1 MAFFKNFQQNLPSV
15 SSLVDTLSSA
25 VEDLTTA
32 VGEVSYALTD
42 SVAEQVTSMINGFR
56 PEEENSKTEEAV
68 DTNKQKSAVLTEG
81 SQNSNCQKTQSDLE
95 HREKQTNSSNTLS
108 PQKQDQGMHEE
119 RVFKHPNY
127 KQQTLSDCQEMG
139 NTSDCSLKGH
149 MNNSGISV
157 IKQNA
162 RAGYTCQE
170 LESTDI
176 RENTGLGVSS
186 NSMKTL
192 KAVRYQEMK
201 GNQKNSNGINMY
213 EQKKCIGTDNDK
225 LEEGSKSQQVL
236 WGRDQEKMGH
246 FNKYKHLT
254 HLEHSDH
261 LKKAGKNIKSKGF
274 TGNECSGNECSIKDT
289 LTSNRH
295 VMQKSF
301 MKEETHLVL
310 STNSKD
316 KLPGK
321 IKKQMNLAKFY
332 KVKRDIETKRN
343 DTISAKKKTAKSK
356 DEKYCKIIPEKDNSY
371 MDKDEHGSSSESE
384 DEALG
389 KYHEALS
396 RTHNS
401 RLPLADSR
409 QKNYA
414 WETRQKYSPLSAE
427 YDGYSSEASIDE
439 GNCIQR
445 MRRTPPLD
453 ELQPPPY
460 QDDSGSPHLSC
471 TPSEIGD
478 GKCEYS
484 HCNNSPRCS
493 YNKCPSEGSTGHEIG
508 SFHNKGYEEDVPSD
522 STAVLSP
529 EDMSAQG
536 SSSQLPKPF
545 DPEPEAKY
553 GTLDVTFDY
562 DSQEQKLLVTVT
574 AVTDI
579 PTYNRTGGNSWQVH
593 LVLLPIKKQRA
604 KTSIQR
610 GPCPVFT
617 ETFKFNHV
625 ESEMIGNYAVRFRL
639 YGVHRMKKEKIVG
652 EKIFYLTKLNLQG
665 KMSLPVILEPS
676 YNHSGCESQMS
687 VSEVSCSES
696 TSSCQSLEHGSVPEI
711 LIGLLYN
718 ATTGRLSAEVIK
730 GSHFKNLAA
739 NRPPNTY
746 VKLTLLNSMGQE
758 MSKCK
763 TSIRRGQPNPVYKE
777 TFVFQVALF
786 QLSDVTLILSVY
798 NKRSMKRKEMIGWIS
813 LGLNSS
819 GEEELNHWTEMK
831 ESKGQQVCRWHALLE
846 S

>member
-1 MAFFKNFQQNLPSV
+1 MAFFKNLHQNLSLPSV

-25 VEDLTTA
+25 VDDLA
-32 VGEVSYALTD
+32 SVVGEVSYTVAD
-42 SVAEQVTSMINGFR
+42 SVTEQVTSMINGLR
-56 PEEENSKTEEAV
+56 AEDESSKMQNDKPVEGREEHTPPVTHSQETSMKAKRGVTEHKE
-68 DTNKQKSAVLTEG
+68 T
-81 SQNSNCQKTQSDLE
+81 
-95 HREKQTNSSNTLS
+95 H
-108 PQKQDQGMHEE
+108 
-119 RVFKHPNY
+119 
-127 KQQTLSDCQEMG
+127 
-139 NTSDCSLKGH
+139 
-149 MNNSGISV
+149 
-157 IKQNA
+157 
-162 RAGYTCQE
+162 
-170 LESTDI
+170 
-176 RENTGLGVSS
+176 SS
-186 NSMKTL
+186 NSLDFVKKGTCKGGESDRVLDINQCQL
-192 KAVRYQEMK
+192 K
-201 GNQKNSNGINMY
+201 
-213 EQKKCIGTDNDK
+213 GTDNNNPSSYT
-225 LEEGSKSQQVL
+225 EVPQVL
-236 WGRDQEKMGH
+236 
-246 FNKYKHLT
+246 
-254 HLEHSDH
+254 
-261 LKKAGKNIKSKGF
+261 KSVGGPF
-274 TGNECSGNECSIKDT
+274 EREAVGGNECIVNDKFLKDSHLKSNKFTMEQSIEKQDNC
-289 LTSNRH
+289 LY
-295 VMQKSF
+295 
-301 MKEETHLVL
+301 EVL
-310 STNSKD
+310 DNSKNH
-316 KLPGK
+316 LHRK
-321 IKKQMNLAKFY
+321 IKPRSPGVDFKDSYQVHSMNVPQDL
-332 KVKRDIETKRN
+332 ETKLVEVQKQKLSDSSLKKMHN
-343 DTISAKKKTAKSK
+343 DDLNCLNEIKEKKLEAFFDRKGKFISNEDNMSTTSANDGKKKNSKKLERELCNKKTA
-356 DEKYCKIIPEKDNSY
+356 
-371 MDKDEHGSSSESE
+371 
-384 DEALG
+384 G
-389 KYHEALS
+389 KA
-396 RTHNS
+396 
-401 RLPLADSR
+401 
-409 QKNYA
+409 
-414 WETRQKYSPLSAE
+414 
-427 YDGYSSEASIDE
+427 
-439 GNCIQR
+439 NCIQR

-471 TPSEIGD
+471 TPSEVGD
-478 GKCEYS
+478 SKCEYS
-484 HCNNSPRCS
+484 QCSNSPRCS
-493 YNKCPSEGSTGHEIG
+493 YKCPSEGSTGHEIE

-529 EDMSAQG
+529 EDMSARG

-545 DPEPEAKY
+545 DPEPVAKY

-579 PTYNRTGGNSWQVH
+579 PTYSRTGGSSWQVH

-639 YGVHRMKKEKIVG
+639 YSVRRMKKERIVG

-665 KMSLPVILEPS
+665 KMSVPVILEPS
-676 YNHSGCESQMS
+676 YSLSGCDSQMS
-687 VSEVSCSES
+687 MSEVSCSES
-696 TSSCQSLEHGSVPEI
+696 TSSCQSLVHGSAPEI

-819 GEEELNHWTEMK
+819 GEDELNHWTEMK
-831 ESKGQQVCRWHALLE
+831 ESKGQQVCRWHTLLE

>member
-1 MAFFKNFQQNLPSV
+1 MAFFRNLQQNLSLPSV

-25 VEDLTTA
+25 VDDLA
-32 VGEVSYALTD
+32 SVVGEVGYSVAD
-42 SVAEQVTSMINGFR
+42 SVTEQVTSMISGLR
-56 PEEENSKTEEAV
+56 AEDESSRVQSEKPVESREEHTPSLAHSQEINMKTKRGAAEHKEMHNSNSSDFVKKGTSQVGVSDHVLNKNQCQLRGTDHSNPLSDTEEPQ
-68 DTNKQKSAVLTEG
+68 DL
-81 SQNSNCQKTQSDLE
+81 KTVGGPFK
-95 HREKQTNSSNTLS
+95 REVV
-108 PQKQDQGMHEE
+108 E
-119 RVFKHPNY
+119 
-127 KQQTLSDCQEMG
+127 
-139 NTSDCSLKGH
+139 
-149 MNNSGISV
+149 
-157 IKQNA
+157 
-162 RAGYTCQE
+162 
-170 LESTDI
+170 
-176 RENTGLGVSS
+176 
-186 NSMKTL
+186 
-192 KAVRYQEMK
+192 
-201 GNQKNSNGINMY
+201 
-213 EQKKCIGTDNDK
+213 
-225 LEEGSKSQQVL
+225 
-236 WGRDQEKMGH
+236 
-246 FNKYKHLT
+246 
-254 HLEHSDH
+254 
-261 LKKAGKNIKSKGF
+261 
-274 TGNECSGNECSIKDT
+274 GNECFVNDKFLKDSNLKSRKLTVEQSI
-289 LTSNRH
+289 
-295 VMQKSF
+295 
-301 MKEETHLVL
+301 EEQDNCLYVV
-310 STNSKD
+310 SDNSKNRGH
-316 KLPGK
+316 KK
-321 IKKQMNLAKFY
+321 IKQQSPGADFKDSDKVHSMNVPQDL
-332 KVKRDIETKRN
+332 ETKLVEVQKEKLSDSSLKKMHN
-343 DTISAKKKTAKSK
+343 DHPSYLNEIKEKKSEAFFDRKRKPVSKDEGNVSTTIANEGKRKNSKKLERELCNKKTA
-356 DEKYCKIIPEKDNSY
+356 
-371 MDKDEHGSSSESE
+371 
-384 DEALG
+384 G
-389 KYHEALS
+389 KA
-396 RTHNS
+396 
-401 RLPLADSR
+401 
-409 QKNYA
+409 
-414 WETRQKYSPLSAE
+414 
-427 YDGYSSEASIDE
+427 
-439 GNCIQR
+439 NCIQR

-471 TPSEIGD
+471 TPSEVGD
-478 GKCEYS
+478 SKCEYS
-484 HCNNSPRCS
+484 QCSNSPRCS
-493 YNKCPSEGSTGHEIG
+493 YKCPSEGSTGHEIE

-529 EDMSAQG
+529 EDMSARG

-545 DPEPEAKY
+545 DPEPVAKY

-579 PTYNRTGGNSWQVH
+579 PTYSRTGGSSWQVH

-639 YGVHRMKKEKIVG
+639 YSVRRMKKERVVG

-665 KMSLPVILEPS
+665 KMSVPVILEPS
-676 YNHSGCESQMS
+676 YSLPGCDSQMS
-687 VSEVSCSES
+687 MSEVSCSES
-696 TSSCQSLEHGSVPEI
+696 TSSCQSLVHGSAPEI

-819 GEEELNHWTEMK
+819 GEDELNHWTEMK
-831 ESKGQQVCRWHALLE
+831 ESKGQQVCRWHTLLE

>member
-1 MAFFKNFQQNLPSV
+1 MAFFRNLHQNLNLPSV

-25 VEDLTTA
+25 VDDLTSV
-32 VGEVSYALTD
+32 VGEVGYSVAD
-42 SVAEQVTSMINGFR
+42 SVTEQVTSMINGLR
-56 PEEENSKTEEAV
+56 AEDESSKIQNGKPVEGREEHTPSLTHSQEMNMKAKRGTAEQRETHHSDSIYFVKRDTSQDGVSDHVVDKTQCQLKGTDSNNHLSDTKVPQDSNTVGGPSKREAV
-68 DTNKQKSAVLTEG
+68 G
-81 SQNSNCQKTQSDLE
+81 
-95 HREKQTNSSNTLS
+95 
-108 PQKQDQGMHEE
+108 
-119 RVFKHPNY
+119 
-127 KQQTLSDCQEMG
+127 
-139 NTSDCSLKGH
+139 
-149 MNNSGISV
+149 
-157 IKQNA
+157 
-162 RAGYTCQE
+162 
-170 LESTDI
+170 
-176 RENTGLGVSS
+176 
-186 NSMKTL
+186 
-192 KAVRYQEMK
+192 
-201 GNQKNSNGINMY
+201 
-213 EQKKCIGTDNDK
+213 
-225 LEEGSKSQQVL
+225 
-236 WGRDQEKMGH
+236 
-246 FNKYKHLT
+246 
-254 HLEHSDH
+254 
-261 LKKAGKNIKSKGF
+261 
-274 TGNECSGNECSIKDT
+274 GNECLVNDKFLKDSNLKSNKFTMEQSIK
-289 LTSNRH
+289 
-295 VMQKSF
+295 
-301 MKEETHLVL
+301 EEDNCLHAV
-310 STNSKD
+310 SDNSKNH
-316 KLPGK
+316 LHRK
-321 IKKQMNLAKFY
+321 IKPQSPGVDFKDSEDVHDVNVPQAL
-332 KVKRDIETKRN
+332 ETKLVEVGKQKLSDSSLKKMHN
-343 DTISAKKKTAKSK
+343 DRPNCVNEIKEKKSETFFLRKGKSVSKDEDDVSTTIAIVGKKKNSKKSERELYNKKTAG
-356 DEKYCKIIPEKDNSY
+356 KDNSY
-371 MDKDEHGSSSESE
+371 MSKDQHGSSSESE

-396 RTHNS
+396 RTQSS
-401 RLPLADSR
+401 RLPVVDGR
-409 QKNYA
+409 QQKNYI

-439 GNCIQR
+439 ANCIQR

-471 TPSEIGD
+471 TPSEVGD
-478 GKCEYS
+478 SKCEFS
-484 HCNNSPRCS
+484 QCSNSPRCS
-493 YNKCPSEGSTGHEIG
+493 YKCPSEGSTGHEIE

-529 EDMSAQG
+529 EDMSARG

-545 DPEPEAKY
+545 DPEPVAKY

-579 PTYNRTGGNSWQVH
+579 PTYSRTGGSSWQVH

-639 YGVHRMKKEKIVG
+639 YSVRRVKKERIVG

-665 KMSLPVILEPS
+665 KMSVPVILEPS
-676 YNHSGCESQMS
+676 YSLSGCDSQMS
-687 VSEVSCSES
+687 MSEVSCSES
-696 TSSCQSLEHGSVPEI
+696 TSSCQSLVHGSAPEI

-739 NRPPNTY
+739 NRPPNGLFCCLKHLIGGQVYIIRDTY

-819 GEEELNHWTEMK
+819 GEDELNHWTEMK
-831 ESKGQQVCRWHALLE
+831 ESKGQQVCRWHTLLE

>member
-1 MAFFKNFQQNLPSV
+1 MAFFRNLHQNLSLPSV

-25 VEDLTTA
+25 VDDLA
-32 VGEVSYALTD
+32 SVVGEVGYSVAD
-42 SVAEQVTSMINGFR
+42 SVTEQVTSMINGLR
-56 PEEENSKTEEAV
+56 AEDESSRTQGDKPVEGREEHTPSLTRSQEINMKTKRSAAEHEE
-68 DTNKQKSAVLTEG
+68 TH
-81 SQNSNCQKTQSDLE
+81 NSNSLDFVK
-95 HREKQTNSSNTLS
+95 K
-108 PQKQDQGMHEE
+108 G
-119 RVFKHPNY
+119 
-127 KQQTLSDCQEMG
+127 
-139 NTSDCSLKGH
+139 TSQ
-149 MNNSGISV
+149 V
-157 IKQNA
+157 
-162 RAGYTCQE
+162 
-170 LESTDI
+170 
-176 RENTGLGVSS
+176 GVSDRVL
-186 NSMKTL
+186 NK
-192 KAVRYQEMK
+192 
-201 GNQKNSNGINMY
+201 NQLR
-213 EQKKCIGTDNDK
+213 GTDNNPFSDPEVPQDLKTVGGPFKREVARGSSECFVNDKFLRDGNLKSKNLTVEQSIEEQDNCLYAVSDNLKNPEHKKVKPQSPGADFKDSDKVHSKNVPQDLETKQKEKLSDSSLKTHSDRPNCLNEIKEKKSEALLERKRKPLSKEEDSVSTGVENEGKRKSSKK
-225 LEEGSKSQQVL
+225 LEREL
-236 WGRDQEKMGH
+236 C
-246 FNKYKHLT
+246 N
-254 HLEHSDH
+254 
-261 LKKAGKNIKSKGF
+261 
-274 TGNECSGNECSIKDT
+274 
-289 LTSNRH
+289 
-295 VMQKSF
+295 
-301 MKEETHLVL
+301 
-310 STNSKD
+310 
-316 KLPGK
+316 
-321 IKKQMNLAKFY
+321 
-332 KVKRDIETKRN
+332 
-343 DTISAKKKTAKSK
+343 KKTAG
-356 DEKYCKIIPEKDNSY
+356 KDNSY
-371 MDKDEHGSSSESE
+371 MSKDQHGSSSESE

-396 RTHNS
+396 RTQSS
-401 RLPLADSR
+401 RLPVVDGR
-409 QKNYA
+409 QQKNYI

-439 GNCIQR
+439 ANCIQR

-471 TPSEIGD
+471 TPSEVGD
-478 GKCEYS
+478 SKCEYS
-484 HCNNSPRCS
+484 QCSNSPRCS
-493 YNKCPSEGSTGHEIG
+493 YKCPSEGSTGHEIE

-529 EDMSAQG
+529 EDMSARG

-545 DPEPEAKY
+545 DPEPVAKY

-579 PTYNRTGGNSWQVH
+579 PTYSRTGGSSWQVH

-639 YGVHRMKKEKIVG
+639 YSVRRMKKERIVG

-665 KMSLPVILEPS
+665 KMSVPVILEPS
-676 YNHSGCESQMS
+676 YSLPGCDSQMS
-687 VSEVSCSES
+687 MSEVSCSES
-696 TSSCQSLEHGSVPEI
+696 TSSCQSLVHGSAPEI

-819 GEEELNHWTEMK
+819 GEDELNHWTEMK
-831 ESKGQQVCRWHALLE
+831 ESKGQQVCRWHTLLE

>member
-1 MAFFKNFQQNLPSV
+1 MAFFRNLHQNLNLPSV

-25 VEDLTTA
+25 VDDLA
-32 VGEVSYALTD
+32 SVVGEVGYSVAD
-42 SVAEQVTSMINGFR
+42 SVTEQVTSMISGLR
-56 PEEENSKTEEAV
+56 AEDES
-68 DTNKQKSAVLTEG
+68 S
-81 SQNSNCQKTQSDLE
+81 KTQSDKPVEGREE
-95 HREKQTNSSNTLS
+95 HTPSLNHSQESNMKTKGSAAEHKETHNSDLLDFVRKGTS
-108 PQKQDQGMHEE
+108 QVG
-119 RVFKHPNY
+119 
-127 KQQTLSDCQEMG
+127 LSDHVSKKNQCQ
-139 NTSDCSLKGH
+139 L
-149 MNNSGISV
+149 
-157 IKQNA
+157 
-162 RAGYTCQE
+162 R
-170 LESTDI
+170 
-176 RENTGLGVSS
+176 
-186 NSMKTL
+186 
-192 KAVRYQEMK
+192 
-201 GNQKNSNGINMY
+201 
-213 EQKKCIGTDNDK
+213 GTDNNNP
-225 LEEGSKSQQVL
+225 V
-236 WGRDQEKMGH
+236 
-246 FNKYKHLT
+246 
-254 HLEHSDH
+254 SDTEVPQD
-261 LKKAGKNIKSKGF
+261 LKTVGGPFKREAVG
-274 TGNECSGNECSIKDT
+274 GNECFINGKDSNLKSNKFTVEQSI
-289 LTSNRH
+289 
-295 VMQKSF
+295 
-301 MKEETHLVL
+301 EEQENCLYAV
-310 STNSKD
+310 SDNSKNHVH
-316 KLPGK
+316 KK
-321 IKKQMNLAKFY
+321 IKPQSPGVDFKDSGKVHGMNVPQDL
-332 KVKRDIETKRN
+332 ETKLVEVQKEKLSGSSLKKMHN
-343 DTISAKKKTAKSK
+343 DRLNCLNEIKEKKSEAFFDRKGKPTSKDEGNVSTTIANKGKRESSKKLERELYSKKTAG
-356 DEKYCKIIPEKDNSY
+356 KDNSY
-371 MDKDEHGSSSESE
+371 MSKDQHGSSSESE

-396 RTHNS
+396 RTQSS
-401 RLPLADSR
+401 RLPVVDGR
-409 QKNYA
+409 QQKNYI

-439 GNCIQR
+439 ANCIQR

-471 TPSEIGD
+471 TPSEVGD
-478 GKCEYS
+478 SKCEYS
-484 HCNNSPRCS
+484 QCSNSPRCS
-493 YNKCPSEGSTGHEIG
+493 YKCPSEGSTGHEIE

-529 EDMSAQG
+529 EDMSARG

-545 DPEPEAKY
+545 DPEPVAKY

-579 PTYNRTGGNSWQVH
+579 PTYSRTGGSSWQVH

-639 YGVHRMKKEKIVG
+639 YSVRRMKKERIVG

-665 KMSLPVILEPS
+665 KMSVPVILEPS
-676 YNHSGCESQMS
+676 YSLPGCDSQMS
-687 VSEVSCSES
+687 MSEVSCSES
-696 TSSCQSLEHGSVPEI
+696 TSSCQSLVHGSAPEI

-819 GEEELNHWTEMK
+819 GEDELNHWTEMK
-831 ESKGQQVCRWHALLE
+831 ESKGQQVCRWHTLLE

>member
-1 MAFFKNFQQNLPSV
+1 MAFFRNLQQNLSLPSV
-15 SSLVDTLSSA
+15 SSLVHTLSSA
-25 VEDLTTA
+25 VDDLTSV
-32 VGEVSYALTD
+32 VGEVGYSVAD
-42 SVAEQVTSMINGFR
+42 SVTEQVTSMINGLR
-56 PEEENSKTEEAV
+56 AEDESSKIQNDKPVQGREEHTPSLTHFQEINMKAKRDIAEHKETNYSNSLDFVKKDTSKDGVSDHVVDKKQCQLKDRDSNNHLSDTEVPQDLKNVGGPFKREAV
-68 DTNKQKSAVLTEG
+68 G
-81 SQNSNCQKTQSDLE
+81 
-95 HREKQTNSSNTLS
+95 
-108 PQKQDQGMHEE
+108 
-119 RVFKHPNY
+119 
-127 KQQTLSDCQEMG
+127 
-139 NTSDCSLKGH
+139 
-149 MNNSGISV
+149 
-157 IKQNA
+157 
-162 RAGYTCQE
+162 
-170 LESTDI
+170 
-176 RENTGLGVSS
+176 
-186 NSMKTL
+186 
-192 KAVRYQEMK
+192 
-201 GNQKNSNGINMY
+201 
-213 EQKKCIGTDNDK
+213 
-225 LEEGSKSQQVL
+225 
-236 WGRDQEKMGH
+236 
-246 FNKYKHLT
+246 
-254 HLEHSDH
+254 
-261 LKKAGKNIKSKGF
+261 
-274 TGNECSGNECSIKDT
+274 GNECFVNDKFLKD
-289 LTSNRH
+289 SNL
-295 VMQKSF
+295 KSNKF
-301 MKEETHLVL
+301 TMEQSVEEQDNCLHAV
-310 STNSKD
+310 SDNSKNH
-316 KLPGK
+316 LHRK
-321 IKKQMNLAKFY
+321 IKPLSPGVDFKDSEEVHSM
-332 KVKRDIETKRN
+332 KVPQDAETKLLEVQKKKLSDSSLKKTHNNHPNCIN
-343 DTISAKKKTAKSK
+343 DIKEKKSEAFFDRKGKSVSKDEDNVSTTIAKVGKKKNSKKLEKNSRELCNKKTA
-356 DEKYCKIIPEKDNSY
+356 
-371 MDKDEHGSSSESE
+371 
-384 DEALG
+384 G
-389 KYHEALS
+389 KA
-396 RTHNS
+396 
-401 RLPLADSR
+401 
-409 QKNYA
+409 
-414 WETRQKYSPLSAE
+414 
-427 YDGYSSEASIDE
+427 
-439 GNCIQR
+439 NCIQR

-471 TPSEIGD
+471 TPSEVGD
-478 GKCEYS
+478 SKCEFS
-484 HCNNSPRCS
+484 QCSNSPRCS
-493 YNKCPSEGSTGHEIG
+493 YKCPSEGSTGHEIE

-529 EDMSAQG
+529 EDMSARG

-545 DPEPEAKY
+545 DPEPVAKY

-579 PTYNRTGGNSWQVH
+579 PTYSRTGGSSWQVH

-639 YGVHRMKKEKIVG
+639 YSVRRMKKERIVG

-665 KMSLPVILEPS
+665 KMSVPVILEPS
-676 YNHSGCESQMS
+676 YNLSGCDSQMS
-687 VSEVSCSES
+687 MSEVSCSES
-696 TSSCQSLEHGSVPEI
+696 TSSCQSLVHGSAPEI

-819 GEEELNHWTEMK
+819 GEDELNHWTEMK
-831 ESKGQQVCRWHALLE
+831 ESKGQQVCRWHTLLE

>member
-1 MAFFKNFQQNLPSV
+1 MAFFRNLHQNLNLPSV

-25 VEDLTTA
+25 VDDLTSV
-32 VGEVSYALTD
+32 VGEVGY
-42 SVAEQVTSMINGFR
+42 SVADTVTEQVTSMINGLR
-56 PEEENSKTEEAV
+56 AEDESCKMQNDKPVQGREEHAPLLTHSQEINMKAKREIAEHEETHYSNSLDCINKGRSHDGESVHVVDKNQCQLKSRDSNSHLSVTEVPQDLKNVGGPFKSEAV
-68 DTNKQKSAVLTEG
+68 G
-81 SQNSNCQKTQSDLE
+81 
-95 HREKQTNSSNTLS
+95 
-108 PQKQDQGMHEE
+108 
-119 RVFKHPNY
+119 
-127 KQQTLSDCQEMG
+127 
-139 NTSDCSLKGH
+139 
-149 MNNSGISV
+149 
-157 IKQNA
+157 
-162 RAGYTCQE
+162 
-170 LESTDI
+170 
-176 RENTGLGVSS
+176 
-186 NSMKTL
+186 
-192 KAVRYQEMK
+192 
-201 GNQKNSNGINMY
+201 
-213 EQKKCIGTDNDK
+213 
-225 LEEGSKSQQVL
+225 
-236 WGRDQEKMGH
+236 
-246 FNKYKHLT
+246 
-254 HLEHSDH
+254 
-261 LKKAGKNIKSKGF
+261 
-274 TGNECSGNECSIKDT
+274 GNECFVNDKFFKDGNLRSNNFTIEKSIEEQDNCLHAVSDNSKNRLHRKTKPQSPEVAFKDSEEVHSVKVPQDLET
-289 LTSNRH
+289 KLEVQKQKLSASSLKKTRH
-295 VMQKSF
+295 DRPYCINEPKEKKSEAF
-301 MKEETHLVL
+301 FDRKGKSVSKEEDNV
-310 STNSKD
+310 STTITKTDKKNNSK
-316 KLPGK
+316 K
-321 IKKQMNLAKFY
+321 IEKNSRALC
-332 KVKRDIETKRN
+332 
-343 DTISAKKKTAKSK
+343 SKKTTG
-356 DEKYCKIIPEKDNSY
+356 KDNSY
-371 MDKDEHGSSSESE
+371 MSKDQHGSSSESE

-396 RTHNS
+396 RTQSS
-401 RLPLADSR
+401 RLPVVDGR
-409 QKNYA
+409 QQKNYV

-439 GNCIQR
+439 ANCIQR

-471 TPSEIGD
+471 TPSEVGD
-478 GKCEYS
+478 SKCEFS
-484 HCNNSPRCS
+484 HCSNSPRCS
-493 YNKCPSEGSTGHEIG
+493 YKCPSEGSTGHEIE

-529 EDMSAQG
+529 EDMSARG

-545 DPEPEAKY
+545 DPEPVAKY

-579 PTYNRTGGNSWQVH
+579 PTYSRAGGSSWQVH

-639 YGVHRMKKEKIVG
+639 YSVRRMKKERIVG

-665 KMSLPVILEPS
+665 KMSVPVILEPS
-676 YNHSGCESQMS
+676 YSPSGCDSQMS
-687 VSEVSCSES
+687 MSEVSCSES
-696 TSSCQSLEHGSVPEI
+696 TSSCQSLVHGSAPEI
-711 LIGLLYN
+711 LVGLLYN

-739 NRPPNTY
+739 NRPPNGLFCCLKHLIGGQVYIIRDTY

-819 GEEELNHWTEMK
+819 GEDELNHWTEMK
-831 ESKGQQVCRWHALLE
+831 ESKGRQVCRWHTLLE